1 MPRMSNAERR
11 ARIGVRHHLAGAARA
26 PDVATVARDAAGVHA
41 TDAASVYLAL
51 TARSGAAVTEID
63 RALYDE
69 RSVVRML
76 GMRRTMFV
84 VDADHVP
91 VVQASCTN
99 GIARTQRRIL
109 VQHIEQTGVAVDGAA
124 WLDRVGEDAV
134 RALAALGEATAVEL
148 SSEVPELRL
157 QLRFPDGTAPGVSTR
172 VLFVLAAEGR
182 VVRGRPRGSWTSS
195 QYRWA
200 PVEAWLPG
208 GVPRLEAEAA
218 SAQLVRQWLWAY
230 GPAPAADLKWWTG
243 WTAGQVRRA
252 LASVEPVEVELDGE
266 PALVLADDLSPVAT
280 PEPWAALLPALDP
293 TAMGWSDRGW
303 FLGEHRTA
311 LFDRTGNIG
320 PTVWW
325 DGRVV
330 GGWAQRKDGEV
341 VLRLLEDVGADA
353 DAAVRAAASRLED
366 WLGPARVTPR
376 FRTPLERELVA

>member
-1 MPRMSNAERR
+1 M
-11 ARIGVRHHLAGAARA
+11 
-26 PDVATVARDAAGVHA
+26 
-41 TDAASVYLAL
+41 
-51 TARSGAAVTEID
+51 
-63 RALYDE
+63 
-69 RSVVRML
+69 
-76 GMRRTMFV
+76 
-84 VDADHVP
+84 
-91 VVQASCTN
+91 
-99 GIARTQRRIL
+99 
-109 VQHIEQTGVAVDGAA
+109 AVDGAA
-124 WLDRVGEDAV
+124 WFDRAGVDAV
-134 RALAALGEATAVEL
+134 LALDALGQATAAEL
-148 SSEVPELRL
+148 SSEVPELGL
-157 QLRFPDGTAPGVSTR
+157 QLRFSNGTAQGVSSR

-208 GVPRLEAEAA
+208 GVPDLDADAA
-218 SAQLVRQWLWAY
+218 SARLVRHWLWSY

-252 LASVEPVEVELDGE
+252 LASVDPVEVELDGE
-266 PALVLADDLSPVAT
+266 PALVLADDLFPVAT

-303 FLGEHRTA
+303 FLGGHRTA

-330 GGWAQRKDGEV
+330 GGWAQRKDGV
-341 VLRLLEDVGADA
+341 VVTRLLNDVGADA

>member
-1 MPRMSNAERR
+1 MPRMSIAERR
-11 ARIGVRHHLAGAARA
+11 ARIGVRHHLAGSARA
-26 PDVATVARDAAGVHA
+26 PAVETVARDLAGVHA

-63 RALYDE
+63 RALYEE

-84 VDADHVP
+84 VHADHVP
-91 VVQASCTN
+91 VVQAACTN
-99 GIARTQRRIL
+99 DIARTQRRIL
-109 VQHIEQTGVAVDGAA
+109 VQHLEQTGVAVDGAA
-124 WLDRVGEDAV
+124 WLDRVGEEAV
-134 RALAALGEATAVEL
+134 RALATRGQATAAEL
-148 SSEVPELRL
+148 SSEVPELRR
-157 QLRFPDGTAPGVSTR
+157 QLRFPDGTAQGVSTR

-208 GVPRLEAEAA
+208 AVPDLEADAA
-218 SAQLVRQWLWAY
+218 SARLVRQWLWAF

-243 WTAGQVRRA
+243 WTSGQVRRA
-252 LASVEPVEVELDGE
+252 LASVAPVEVELDGE
-266 PALVLADDLSPVAT
+266 LALVLADDVSPVAT

-303 FLGEHRTA
+303 FLGGHRTA
-311 LFDRTGNIG
+311 LFDRTGNVG

-341 VLRLLEDVGADA
+341 VLRLLEEVGADA

-376 FRTPLERELVA
+376 FRTPLERDLVA